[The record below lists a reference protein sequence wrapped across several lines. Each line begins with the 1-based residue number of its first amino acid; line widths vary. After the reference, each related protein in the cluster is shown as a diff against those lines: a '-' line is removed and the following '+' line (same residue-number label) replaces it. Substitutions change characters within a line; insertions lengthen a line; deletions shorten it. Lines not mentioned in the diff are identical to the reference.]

1 MGPEAQL
8 KLRQELS
15 LVAPG
20 TALREGIDSI
30 LAARNG
36 ALLVIGD
43 SEAVDPLSSGGIALD
58 TPFTAQHLYELTKMD
73 GAVIIDEACGRI
85 LKANV
90 HLVPDPTLPTQ
101 ETGMRHRAGER
112 VSRQTDALVISIS
125 QRRSL
130 VTLYLSGERL
140 ILEEIDTVLAKANQA
155 LQTLQRY
162 RSSLDEVLERVT
174 ALEFD
179 DLVTLGDLSD
189 AVSRFE
195 MMRRV
200 NDEVDRYIAE
210 LGTEG
215 RLVRMQA
222 EELSAHV
229 DDEYTLLL
237 RDYAADPGTRK
248 AAAVRAQLHNLTP
261 DQVREPVA
269 VAQTLGLGSDVES
282 ADDHLSAR
290 GYRVLRKIPSLPSS
304 VVNRLVEKF
313 GNLSDVLR
321 ADVVALDK
329 VDGVGSRRAAAI
341 SEGLSRMRDNL
352 TG

>member
-1 MGPEAQL
+1 M
-8 KLRQELS
+8 ELEK
-15 LVAPG
+15 VAPG
-20 TALREGIDSI
+20 TPLREGIDSI

-36 ALLVIGD
+36 ALIVMGD
-43 SEAVDPLSSGGIALD
+43 SDAVMTLSSGGIELD
-58 TPFTAQHLYELTKMD
+58 THFTAQHLYELAKMD
-73 GAVIIDEACGRI
+73 GAIIVDAECGRI

-90 HLVPDPTLPTQ
+90 HLVPDPTLPTE

-130 VTLYLSGERL
+130 VTLYLGGERI

-162 RSSLDEVLERVT
+162 RASLDEALERLT

-189 AVSRFE
+189 TVSRFE

-200 NDEVDRYIAE
+200 NHEVDRFIAE

-222 EELSAHV
+222 EDLSAHV
-229 DDEYTLLL
+229 SDEYLLLL
-237 RDYAADPGTRK
+237 RDYAADPAPRK
-248 AAAVRAQLHNLTP
+248 ASGVRDGLSELTP
-261 DQVREPVA
+261 DQIREPVNVA
-269 VAQTLGLGSDVES
+269 VALGLGSDIES
-282 ADDHLSAR
+282 SEDHLSAR
-290 GYRVLRKIPSLPSS
+290 GYRVLKKIPSLPST
-304 VVNRLVEKF
+304 VVNRIVEQF
-313 GNLSDVLR
+313 GSLSEVLR
-321 ADVVALDK
+321 VGFEELDD

-352 TG
+352 VS